1 VCATGR
7 GVVYPGGSD
16 WRYSSSSQWSTHTHT
31 IKRHCQGNRVGLGV
45 EIDVLLLDGYS
56 TYHVGASNCQMVW
69 CPMNLTAI
77 MHTDSATA
85 ELQLSR
91 SQGTHGNCIVQDC
104 RVLKGTQG
112 IQGKLK
118 GHMVITETGGSVLVP
133 QCMTCNSMCGEG

>member
-1 VCATGR
+1 MLLR
-7 GVVYPGGSD
+7 GTVKETE
-16 WRYSSSSQWSTHTHT
+16 W
-31 IKRHCQGNRVGLGV
+31 GLGLSLTFCILMGTV
-45 EIDVLLLDGYS
+45 
-56 TYHVGASNCQMVW
+56 TCCVGVWICQMVW

-118 GHMVITETGGSVLVP
+118 GHMVNTETGGSLLVP